1 MTSSTTNRIFS
12 LIEANG
18 PMRLRELIRQGIHPE
33 AIRRLREVGRL
44 MQVSRGTYAL
54 TASDAGEHQTL
65 VEACRA
71 IPNGVIC
78 LLSALRFHEITT
90 QAPFE
95 IWMAVH
101 AHARKPVADEVSI
114 RIFWMSG
121 AAFSTGIEEHVVAGT
136 KVRVFNI
143 AKTVAD
149 CFKFRN
155 KIGLDVALEAL
166 RECWRER
173 RCTMDD
179 LWHYARICR
188 VANVMRPY
196 LESLE

>member
-1 MTSSTTNRIFS
+1 MNSTTSRIFS

-18 PMRLRELIRQGIHPE
+18 PMRLRELTRQGIHPE
-33 AIRRLREVGRL
+33 TVRRLREMGSL
-44 MQVSRGTYAL
+44 MRTSRGIYSLAD
-54 TASDAGEHQTL
+54 SDTGEHQTL
-65 VEACRA
+65 LEACRMV
-71 IPNGVIC
+71 PHGVIC

-95 IWMAVH
+95 IWMAVD
-101 AHARKPVADEVSI
+101 AHARKPIADEVSL

-121 AAFSTGIEEHVVAGT
+121 VAFSEGIEEHVIGGT
-136 KVRVFNI
+136 RVRVFNI

-173 RCTMDD
+173 RCTMDE
-179 LWHYARICR
+179 LWRYARICR